1 MDLHFK
7 FSPPVQLLFHEQA
20 KSIVALQELQSEVN
34 SLLEFKNILLETYP
48 NLQSKVNKRP
58 SSNIVVNNP
67 INRIK
72 SVNEK
77 NLHLV
82 QENCESNKE
91 ISSEF
96 IINNELTQSWNYDGV
111 RKSSAI
117 SKDTKVSECCPIHFH
132 NNVSDSGFGN
142 SHDLKDS
149 TSMNLLL
156 QNISAHGQQIFHDER
171 ISSDQHFLVDE
182 VIDDELFLLLD
193 VIHKKT
199 VKMTNMQDAR
209 VCMDQ
214 LSELNKCE
222 KIHQQ
227 EYKANINHH
236 DLTSLQSH
244 YLSKSNGLVSNPSE
258 SIKNKILSSN
268 HASVDVCNQASKKK
282 KTLCQLQDQYS
293 VNKCNSG
300 DLSNYVMNEIQSH
313 CNNYAK
319 VPSKMSSCKKE
330 ERKKVN
336 DIIHS
341 VQIRTSSS
349 SVDQSNKPS
358 SINDN
363 SINIEIKRVPSC
375 NSRKKMNRENSIK
388 IDYCSSSNEMLTS
401 AAECSKSSSPK
412 CSFEKLK
419 KQSLPESCC
428 KKLPFHINGI
438 NTFSESSHTRKLSEL
453 SMSKIGKTDKLE
465 LGDICSLPAIVLIS
479 DNKFLAQSSLKKS
492 NLSTKITREKIRKV
506 LKINNVI
513 ELQRQLLTT
522 VMEKEVYK
530 THLEKL
536 CDIWA
541 KKLKE
546 FELQNESLQTSL
558 SNLKLENECLRSQV

>member
-132 NNVSDSGFGN
+132 NNVSDSGF
-142 SHDLKDS
+142 
-149 TSMNLLL
+149 
-156 QNISAHGQQIFHDER
+156 
-171 ISSDQHFLVDE
+171 DE

-258 SIKNKILSSN
+258 SIKNKNI
-268 HASVDVCNQASKKK
+268 CRSK
-282 KTLCQLQDQYS
+282 
-293 VNKCNSG
+293 
-300 DLSNYVMNEIQSH
+300 
-313 CNNYAK
+313 
-319 VPSKMSSCKKE
+319 
-330 ERKKVN
+330 
-336 DIIHS
+336 
-341 VQIRTSSS
+341 
-349 SVDQSNKPS
+349 
-358 SINDN
+358 
-363 SINIEIKRVPSC
+363 
-375 NSRKKMNRENSIK
+375 KKMNRENSIK

-401 AAECSKSSSPK
+401 AAECSKSSSP
-412 CSFEKLK
+412 
-419 KQSLPESCC
+419 
-428 KKLPFHINGI
+428 N
-438 NTFSESSHTRKLSEL
+438 
-453 SMSKIGKTDKLE
+453 
-465 LGDICSLPAIVLIS
+465 
-479 DNKFLAQSSLKKS
+479 
-492 NLSTKITREKIRKV
+492 TKITREKIRKV